1 MITLTGKKISEGIA
15 IGKLTFY
22 KRDIKEIK
30 RIYVKDVEKEIQR
43 YKKAREKAI
52 AELELVYDLSVR
64 EVGEA
69 NAAIFEMQ
77 KELLENQEYTDFIM
91 KRILEEKLNAE
102 YIVQTSVEQL
112 IRISSH
118 QQNNPI
124 QGKEEDVRDVA
135 IRVIRILSRSWKDR
149 MLTDEPFVMAARDI
163 YPSEAL
169 QFDKAKVLGFV
180 TMYGTI
186 NSHTAVLAR
195 TKGIPAVIGLG
206 ESLKEEY
213 DGKTIIIDG
222 YEGKIYIE
230 PDYATLTKMRER
242 KDANLRHV
250 RNLERLKGKEN
261 ITQSGQRIDIC
272 ANVGTRED
280 IENVL
285 RSDAGGIGLFRS
297 EFLYMEMRSKLP
309 SEEQLFQVYKLAAES
324 MGANRVVVRIAD
336 FGGDKMVE
344 SVDLGEQA
352 NPAIGLR
359 GIRIM
364 MEKEEL
370 FLPQFRAILRASALG
385 NVSIMFPMVTSMEEV
400 AAAKALLEKAK
411 KQLKDEKTAYN
422 ENIEIGVMIET
433 PAAVMISGELARE
446 VDFFSIGTNDLLQ
459 LTLGMDR
466 ENPKLD
472 KYYNPYHP
480 ALMKMIRIVANNVHL
495 EGKRISICGD
505 LAADLSMTEFFVQ
518 IGIDELSVA
527 PHQVLGLRK
536 KIREIQ

>member
-169 QFDKAKVLGFV
+169 QFDKARVLGFV

-195 TKGIPAVIGLG
+195 T
-206 ESLKEEY
+206 
-213 DGKTIIIDG
+213 
-222 YEGKIYIE
+222 
-230 PDYATLTKMRER
+230 ER
-242 KDANLRHV
+242 N
-250 RNLERLKGKEN
+250 
-261 ITQSGQRIDIC
+261 SG
-272 ANVGTRED
+272 GH
-280 IENVL
+280 
-285 RSDAGGIGLFRS
+285 RSW
-297 EFLYMEMRSKLP
+297 
-309 SEEQLFQVYKLAAES
+309 
-324 MGANRVVVRIAD
+324 
-336 FGGDKMVE
+336 
-344 SVDLGEQA
+344 
-352 NPAIGLR
+352 
-359 GIRIM
+359 
-364 MEKEEL
+364 
-370 FLPQFRAILRASALG
+370 
-385 NVSIMFPMVTSMEEV
+385 
-400 AAAKALLEKAK
+400 
-411 KQLKDEKTAYN
+411 
-422 ENIEIGVMIET
+422 
-433 PAAVMISGELARE
+433 
-446 VDFFSIGTNDLLQ
+446 
-459 LTLGMDR
+459 
-466 ENPKLD
+466 
-472 KYYNPYHP
+472 
-480 ALMKMIRIVANNVHL
+480 
-495 EGKRISICGD
+495 RISERRI
-505 LAADLSMTEFFVQ
+505 
-518 IGIDELSVA
+518 
-527 PHQVLGLRK
+527 
-536 KIREIQ
+536 